1 MRRRVLFVLAAA
13 ATLRLG
19 APEAAL
25 AADPRYPDWPCNQ
38 LKVPEISIAAVWTG
52 PPIDD
57 VREGWDADPTVR
69 DLAARVAARRT
80 PIDEA
85 EKLIAA
91 FLTGS
96 AGEKQ
101 DKAKRLFAGTFE
113 ALNRQ
118 RTEVMNGIE
127 RFTRKQKNLA
137 GKIRAE
143 ALALRAMQDEAQHDQ
158 AKLDE
163 MTNQVAWSTR
173 IFEDRRK
180 TINYVCEVPALIER
194 RLFALGR
201 AIQQSL
207 D

>member
-1 MRRRVLFVLAAA
+1 
-13 ATLRLG
+13 
-19 APEAAL
+19 
-25 AADPRYPDWPCNQ
+25 
-38 LKVPEISIAAVWTG
+38 
-52 PPIDD
+52 
-57 VREGWDADPTVR
+57 
-69 DLAARVAARRT
+69 
-80 PIDEA
+80 
-85 EKLIAA
+85 
-91 FLTGS
+91 
-96 AGEKQ
+96 
-101 DKAKRLFAGTFE
+101 
-113 ALNRQ
+113 
-118 RTEVMNGIE
+118 MNGVE

-137 GKIRAE
+137 GKIRSE

>member
-1 MRRRVLFVLAAA
+1 
-13 ATLRLG
+13 
-19 APEAAL
+19 
-25 AADPRYPDWPCNQ
+25 
-38 LKVPEISIAAVWTG
+38 VPEISIAAVWTG

-57 VREGWDADPTVR
+57 VRAGWDADPKIR
-69 DLAARVAARRT
+69 DLVERLAARRT

-91 FLTGS
+91 FLTGN

-101 DKAKRLFAGTFE
+101 DKATRLFAGAFE
-113 ALNRQ
+113 TLNRQ

-137 GKIRAE
+137 GKIRSE
-143 ALALRAMQDEAQHDQ
+143 ALALRALQDEAQHDQ

>member
-1 MRRRVLFVLAAA
+1 MRRRVLFALAAA
-13 ATLRLG
+13 AALQLG
-19 APEAAL
+19 AAEAAR
-25 AADPRYPDWPCNQ
+25 AADPRHPDWPCNQ

-69 DLAARVAARRT
+69 ELVARLAARRT
-80 PIDEA
+80 PIDQA

-96 AGEKQ
+96 AAEKQ

-113 ALNRQ
+113 TLNRQ

-137 GKIRAE
+137 GTIRSE